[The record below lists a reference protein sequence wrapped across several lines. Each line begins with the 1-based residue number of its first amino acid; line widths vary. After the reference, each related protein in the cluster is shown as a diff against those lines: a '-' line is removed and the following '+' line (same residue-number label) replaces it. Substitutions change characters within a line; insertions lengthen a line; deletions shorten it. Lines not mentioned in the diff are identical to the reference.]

1 MKKTLKKPA
10 LKEGIFKFLTRG
22 QWLLPTEE
30 LSYPRRMAVKALR
43 FVSLVLHGFR
53 SNRCALHAASLT
65 FYSLM
70 AFVPVLVL
78 ALGLARSLGGA
89 DLLQRQ
95 VTTHLDAWLTEME
108 APATP
113 GVDSQASEEGTY
125 VEDKTAVVRLF
136 GQQAREVTN
145 QLFQQIERIDFRTL
159 GLIGL
164 LLLLWTIVGLLEKI
178 ENSFNQVWGAEKSRP
193 LIRKFTDYTSVS
205 LVLPIL
211 IVAASSIPI
220 ASRIIDV
227 MHKTLGNGTVETM
240 SGFMGVSVLKMLI
253 PLLLGTL
260 MFAFLLGFMPNERV
274 KFKPALLG
282 GVVTM
287 LLFVGWFKLCAM
299 LQVGIARNSMV
310 YGGFAVLPILLMW
323 IYTSWQIVFIG
334 SEIAFAAQ
342 NCDTYVL
349 EQYAAEAN
357 LRSRLVLACALCAEA
372 ASKASR
378 PGGEPFMAEDFA
390 REHGI
395 PHRLVR
401 EVLDQLERNGVFAQ
415 VAGHEG
421 RYVLC
426 RYGTGL
432 TAGEIINLFLN
443 EGETP
448 EVLGINNLG
457 GEGHAIDQL
466 LRSVVAKHFDVPLQ
480 VFAEER
486 PSEEII
492 PKV

>member
-1 MKKTLKKPA
+1 
-10 LKEGIFKFLTRG
+10 
-22 QWLLPTEE
+22 
-30 LSYPRRMAVKALR
+30 
-43 FVSLVLHGFR
+43 
-53 SNRCALHAASLT
+53 
-65 FYSLM
+65 
-70 AFVPVLVL
+70 
-78 ALGLARSLGGA
+78 
-89 DLLQRQ
+89 
-95 VTTHLDAWLTEME
+95 
-108 APATP
+108 
-113 GVDSQASEEGTY
+113 
-125 VEDKTAVVRLF
+125 
-136 GQQAREVTN
+136 
-145 QLFQQIERIDFRTL
+145 
-159 GLIGL
+159 
-164 LLLLWTIVGLLEKI
+164 
-178 ENSFNQVWGAEKSRP
+178 
-193 LIRKFTDYTSVS
+193 
-205 LVLPIL
+205 
-211 IVAASSIPI
+211 
-220 ASRIIDV
+220 
-227 MHKTLGNGTVETM
+227 
-240 SGFMGVSVLKMLI
+240 VLKMLI

-415 VAGHEG
+415 GAGHEG